1 MKRHIYRS
9 LLPAFCALIL
19 GALFAPSIQAQTDY
33 SYRGALSRLSIGVG
47 ASFGF
52 AVPVGDLT
60 DTSAGNHGKID
71 EAAPGFATRFGL
83 NLSYPLSRT
92 IRLHL
97 ASGLD
102 IRNVGKKLHNFE
114 ADGTELNARSYHV
127 QYFYIEPGFSYSAF
141 KLSLN
146 IGMPMSATQPVP
158 DPTGTVATDQTME
171 VPSDKMEMMLE
182 PRLEASLVLIDE
194 ELGWLGLTFGGGFP
208 LNTLFKKDDTSG
220 LYQTEG
226 DIPVTRALNL
236 QLGLTYQ
243 FAIPGTGS
251 SR

>member
-9 LLPAFCALIL
+9 FLPALCALIL
-19 GALFAPSIQAQTDY
+19 GAFSSPMAHAQTDY

-60 DTSAGNHGKID
+60 DTSLGNHGKID

-102 IRNVGKKLHNFE
+102 IRNVGKKLHNFDAE
-114 ADGTELNARSYHV
+114 GTELNSRPYNV

-146 IGMPMSATQPVP
+146 IGLPMSASQPIP
-158 DPTGTVATDQTME
+158 DPAGTVASDQTME
-171 VPSDKMEMMLE
+171 VPSDNVEMMLE

-194 ELGWLGLTFGGGFP
+194 EMGWLGLTFGGGFP
-208 LNTLFKKDDTSG
+208 LNTLFKKDETSL
-220 LYQTEG
+220 LYPSEG
-226 DIPVTRALNL
+226 DIPSTRALNL

-243 FAIPGTGS
+243 FAIPGTGG